1 MGLRRG
7 IAGRGLIPCRCHLL
21 KQHSD
26 MAVSLFGFVVPN
38 PPRHSSVLI
47 RVQRKMEGWN
57 AGMLENGPRDSP
69 FASDSPYIT
78 SAVPQAGRE
87 VDVIDEAD
95 GIDVPRI
102 PGRGAGLRSALGV
115 RQGNADLR
123 AGASM
128 TSMASVASPAQTGS
142 KYVSGSAGSYHSLIQ
157 NCV

>member
-1 MGLRRG
+1 MQGENPLP
-7 IAGRGLIPCRCHLL
+7 LPPSQTDTDDPPC
-21 KQHSD
+21 
-26 MAVSLFGFVVPN
+26 
-38 PPRHSSVLI
+38 
-47 RVQRKMEGWN
+47 
-57 AGMLENGPRDSP
+57 
-69 FASDSPYIT
+69 IT
-78 SAVPQAGRE
+78 GAVPPPGRE

-95 GIDVPRI
+95 EIDVPRI

-128 TSMASVASPAQTGS
+128 TSMASVTSPAQTGS